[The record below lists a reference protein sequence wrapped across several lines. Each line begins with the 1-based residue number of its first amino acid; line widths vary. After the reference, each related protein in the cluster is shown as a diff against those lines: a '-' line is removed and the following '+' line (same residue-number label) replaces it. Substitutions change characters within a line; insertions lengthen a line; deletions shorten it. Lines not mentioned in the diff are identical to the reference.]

1 MSLEQPDQEVK
12 LAPTDLDMFQATIGQ
27 LKRERT
33 EGVEMP
39 YVVDDIEPSTLT
51 EADSRIF
58 SLISLYYSRLGG
70 VAYSPSDIEA
80 LKKAFGDY
88 KLELE
93 QTLSQ
98 VVETSVVENRRRFQL
113 MLEPV
118 VEEII
123 RRSSK

>member
-1 MSLEQPDQEVK
+1 MK
-12 LAPTDLDMFQATIGQ
+12 RAPTDLDMFKATMEQLRREQA
-27 LKRERT
+27 
-33 EGVEMP
+33 EGSEMP
-39 YVVDDIEPSTLT
+39 YVLDNIESSTLT

-80 LKKAFGDY
+80 LKKAYDDY

-98 VVETSVVENRRRFQL
+98 GADTSVADNRRRFQL